1 MHLKKIELTN
11 FRNYDKLKL
20 DNLDNIN
27 IIIGSNGIGK
37 TTILESIYVCS
48 LARSFKNSEE
58 KVMLKKDKDFFKIK
72 ISVQNEL
79 KEKNLEYLFT
89 EKGKKTKV
97 NNSLKKRISD
107 FISQYK
113 VIIFSPD
120 ELRII
125 KDSPTTRRNYL
136 NVSLSQVDKNY
147 VRLLNNYNVL
157 IKNKND
163 YLKKCYINSNTDL
176 KYLDLLDE
184 KIASLGQEICL
195 LRKEYLEKV
204 NKYIKKIFKKFKK
217 DNELI
222 IKYESQFLDKSLQD
236 IVSMLKKNRKNEMEL
251 GLTRIGVHRDDFEF
265 IHNGKSAKDF
275 SSQGLQKLILLSLKM
290 SELELLINDYYE
302 EPILLLDD
310 LFSELDI
317 ENQNSILNNLN
328 TKIQVFITTTDIN
341 NVKKSLVKK
350 AKVIDLG
357 GNINE

>member
-58 KVMLKKDKDFFKIK
+58 KVMLKNDKDFFKIK
-72 ISVQNEL
+72 IGIESEN
-79 KEKNLEYLFT
+79 KEKTLEYIYT
-89 EKGKKTKV
+89 NKGKKTKV
-97 NNSLKKRISD
+97 NNSIKKKISD

-120 ELRII
+120 ELKII
-125 KDSPTTRRNYL
+125 KDSPAVRRNYL
-136 NVSLSQVDKNY
+136 NISLSQVNKSY
-147 VRLLNNYNVL
+147 VKTLNNYNIL

-163 YLKKCYINSNTDL
+163 YLKKCYINSNLDL
-176 KYLDLLDE
+176 RYLDLLDE
-184 KIASLGQEICL
+184 KIASLGYEICIM
-195 LRKEYLEKV
+195 RREYLEKV

-217 DNELI
+217 NDELY
-222 IKYESQFLDKSLQD
+222 IKYESSFLDKSEQD
-236 IVSMLKKNRKNEMEL
+236 ILKLLKRNRKNEMEL
-251 GLTRIGVHRDDFEF
+251 GLTKTGIHRDDISF
-265 IHNGKSAKDF
+265 IHNDINAKDY
-275 SSQGLQKLILLSLKM
+275 SSQGLQKLIMLSLKM
-290 SELELLINDYYE
+290 SELELLINDFYE

-317 ENQNSILNNLN
+317 ENQNSILDNLN

-341 NVKKSLVKK
+341 NVRPKLLKK
-350 AKVIDLG
+350 AKVLDLG
-357 GNINE
+357 GK